1 MNILIAPNAFKESL
15 SAEEAAASIAEG
27 FRQSKL
33 TCKLT
38 LMPIADGG
46 DGTAALIAKQMNSKA
61 ISAMVHE
68 PLGRKIE
75 SSFWFLDNEKT
86 AIIELSDASG
96 LRLLKSD
103 ELNPLVTNTRGTG
116 ELIRAALDKGAKKL
130 LLGVGGSATVDC
142 ATGLLTMLGI
152 RFLNQEGKEII
163 DLPMGLDQLNSIDLS
178 RLDTRLK
185 SCEIIVLCDVQNTL
199 LGFNGSASV
208 FGPQK
213 GASEKEVVTLENCLK
228 RLNGTAKELLKVDM
242 AALKYGGA
250 AGGVAAGL
258 AAFLNA
264 ELVSGIEFFL
274 DTIFFHA
281 ELQKADLV
289 ITAEGSLDAQ
299 TMEGKGPFGVAKRAK
314 NKKIPVIALA
324 GQIPLQ
330 IKNEMRD
337 YFDIILPIGHAP
349 VSITEAVQ
357 NTSADLLRSSCELG
371 NLLALKL

>member
-274 DTIFFHA
+274 DTIFFHT

>member
-1 MNILIAPNAFKESL
+1 MNILIAPNAFKGSL
-15 SAEEAAASIAEG
+15 SAEEVAASIAKG
-27 FRQSKL
+27 FSQSKL
-33 TCKLT
+33 SCRLT
-38 LMPIADGG
+38 IIPIADGG

-61 ISAMVHE
+61 ISAMVHD

-103 ELNPLVTNTRGTG
+103 ELNPLVTNTRGSG

-274 DTIFFHA
+274 DTIFFDA

-330 IKNEMRD
+330 IENEMRD